1 MGENYSSP
9 WGVGE
14 SSFPIKKKAIT
25 SDWGVDWTVAVD
37 FGSMSSILTE
47 CQLGVGWH
55 ALQNCAF
62 PINQSLSVLTLLGGG
77 TKAQEGDL
85 PKGKG
90 RKYQLDVFERRRNI
104 YWWWQPVFIFPRLWG
119 GVTFNQGWTPDMM
132 NIKESCEHVDV
143 GELLCSQ

>member
-62 PINQSLSVLTLLGGG
+62 PINQSLSVLTLLGGRNKG
-77 TKAQEGDL
+77 SGRRPSQREGKEVPTGCVRAEEKHL
-85 PKGKG
+85 LVVTTCLHFSKT
-90 RKYQLDVFERRRNI
+90 L
-104 YWWWQPVFIFPRLWG
+104 G